1 VAGLED
7 AIVNCIEQTASKSA
21 PTLKK
26 SEKSSKDSKF
36 GIFKRRE
43 HLSMRRTNFEPSLTI
58 PPAHLQQSGSNG
70 TPSSDSSI
78 DSAKE
83 GPFTPSLQDVKV
95 KFDSLKEKYESLV
108 KAMYVSLDAGQ
119 QVLAPLPFTV
129 EEEETLPSHELRAN
143 TPNARRSIRDSMTTT
158 SGSFVEWFDAE
169 EGGPQE
175 FIMDYAQD
183 ASEPASRIVSTTIE
197 STADS
202 SSVDTDFEDDD
213 ATPLEAP
220 TAQDTSSGL
229 LQVVRRTHLPCP
241 APPDEGSLFA
251 ILKKNVGR
259 VCSNSILSAFH
270 LI

>member
-1 VAGLED
+1 ML
-7 AIVNCIEQTASKSA
+7 S
-21 PTLKK
+21 
-26 SEKSSKDSKF
+26 
-36 GIFKRRE
+36 
-43 HLSMRRTNFEPSLTI
+43 HLLTTS
-58 PPAHLQQSGSNG
+58 PAHLHQSGSNG

-78 DSAKE
+78 DSARE
-83 GPFTPSLQDVKV
+83 GSSTPSLQDVKA
-95 KFDSLKEKYESLV
+95 KFDDLKEKYASLV

-129 EEEETLPSHELRAN
+129 EEEDMAPSHELRAN
-143 TPNARRSIRDSMTTT
+143 TPNARKSIRDSMTTT

-169 EGGPQE
+169 EDGPQE

-183 ASEPASRIVSTTIE
+183 ASEPASRIVPSTIE
-197 STADS
+197 STADT
-202 SSVDTDFEDDD
+202 SSVDTDFEDAD

-220 TAQDTSSGL
+220 AVQDASSGP

-259 VCSNSILSAFH
+259 VRLNFHYARFLLSDSSKSYRIC
-270 LI
+270 LPSLSQ